1 MIGNPALAGVASF
14 SLEPVDEI
22 DDIVEPA
29 TSARSNAASANGDG
43 DMCFAGAGPA
53 NQNGI
58 ALLGKESA
66 AGEIAHQ
73 GLVNWRAVELEVVEI
88 LGERQLG
95 YGELVFDRACLLLI
109 DLGGEQI
116 ADDALR
122 LVLAFDRG
130 RHDLIEGGL
139 HPVELKL
146 SHEVEQFGSFHQLSL
161 LRLS

>member
-1 MIGNPALAGVASF
+1 
-14 SLEPVDEI
+14 
-22 DDIVEPA
+22 
-29 TSARSNAASANGDG
+29 
-43 DMCFAGAGPA
+43 MCFAGAGPA
-53 NQNGI
+53 NQNSI

-66 AGEIAHQ
+66 AGEITHQ
-73 GLVNWRAVELEVVEI
+73 GFVNWRSVELEVVEI

-130 RHDLIEGGL
+130 RHDLIEGGP
-139 HPVELKL
+139 HAVELKL
-146 SHEVEQFGSFHQLSL
+146 THEVEQFGSFHQLSL